1 MNYFE
6 HHIGDYDE
14 ATAHLTACEDGIYHR
29 LLRKYYATQR
39 PLIAE
44 VAKLQRLVRA
54 RSEEEQKA
62 VVDVLEEFFHLEADG
77 WHQDTCDEAI
87 AVYLAGEP
95 EREIKKANENNR
107 MQRYREERSRLF
119 KAITDAGQHAPWNTS
134 MAELREL
141 VTRLPGAKPAT
152 PAMDAV
158 TQPATATAT
167 PATATHPPSPIP
179 HSPKK
184 SNTAAAVPASTFVLP
199 EWIDHGHWAAW
210 HSNPK
215 RKKATDEQKQLAVN
229 KLAKW
234 REAGL
239 NYAGALENAAVGAY
253 QGLFLPVDGRPAGGT
268 SPQHDW
274 TAKPEWVTRAGF
286 EDIADANASRCF
298 EHNAHQYNA
307 GKRLTE
313 NVA

>member
-87 AVYLAGEP
+87 AAYLAGEP

-119 KAITDAGQHAPWNTS
+119 KAITDAGQHAPWNTG

-141 VTRLPGAKPAT
+141 VTRLPVTKPAT
-152 PAMDAV
+152 PATDAV

-167 PATATHPPSPIP
+167 PATATHSPYTIP
-179 HSPKK
+179 HTPKRK
-184 SNTAAAVPASTFVLP
+184 NTGAVPAPIFALP
-199 EWIDHGHWAAW
+199 EWIDRGHWDAW
-210 HSNPK
+210 HSSPK
-215 RKKATDEQKQLAVN
+215 RKKATDEQKQLAVD

-234 REAGL
+234 RKSGL
-239 NYAGALENAAVGAY
+239 NHAGALENAALGAY
-253 QGLFLPVDGRPAGGT
+253 QGLFLPDAKRPAGGAT
-268 SPQHDW
+268 APQQDW

-286 EDIADANASRCF
+286 EDIADANASRCYA
-298 EHNAHQYNA
+298 HNAHEFRD
-307 GKRLTE
+307 GKRIQE
-313 NVA
+313 AIA